1 MNHLERLLRLRKERE
16 EGQKVLASVLGVTQT
31 AYSKWE
37 LGQREIPLSKLLIL
51 ARYYNVSMDYIKGAS
66 NVRTPFPKK

>member
-31 AYSKWE
+31 ALFE
-37 LGQREIPLSKLLIL
+37 MGTGAERNPLE
-51 ARYYNVSMDYIKGAS
+51 
-66 NVRTPFPKK
+66 

>member
-31 AYSKWE
+31 AYS
-37 LGQREIPLSKLLIL
+37 LSLIH
-51 ARYYNVSMDYIKGAS
+51 I
-66 NVRTPFPKK
+66 

>member
-16 EGQKVLASVLGVTQT
+16 EGQKVLAAVLGVTQT

-51 ARYYNVSMDYIKGAS
+51 ARYYNVSMDYITGAS

>member
-37 LGQREIPLSKLLIL
+37 LGQREIPLSKLLI
-51 ARYYNVSMDYIKGAS
+51 
-66 NVRTPFPKK
+66 

>member
-16 EGQKVLASVLGVTQT
+16 EGQKVLASVLVTQT

-51 ARYYNVSMDYIKGAS
+51 ARYYNVSMDYITGAS

>member
-16 EGQKVLASVLGVTQT
+16 EGQKVLAAVLGVTQT

-37 LGQREIPLSKLLIL
+37 LGHREIPLSKLLIL
-51 ARYYNVSMDYIKGAS
+51 ARYYNVSMDYITGAS